1 MASGWVLR
9 VFIFESKMD
18 KNMNASKLLMVL
30 PLVLLACTA
39 VPQSPIPEKTVFKL
53 TRTDG
58 GDVPQ
63 TLVFDYQG
71 AGPFVQLKV
80 ETELKGW
87 TVDCDA
93 PWCTVVADAIGI
105 RFNVQPYQGESKQLF
120 PRTCKVHIQA
130 GAEYENTLTLGQE
143 SEEKFLYT
151 VPGKNW
157 SAISL
162 PAAGAPVEVLVV
174 SNLVDWTIRN
184 VDGWVK
190 ADKIDRTT
198 LRLSV
203 IPSETEHKRTGQIVL
218 ESVAN
223 EVQSGSGPAWTLYLR
238 EEDAGGTS
246 DDYTYGDNL
255 E

>member
-1 MASGWVLR
+1 
-9 VFIFESKMD
+9 
-18 KNMNASKLLMVL
+18 MNTLKSLLALSL
-30 PLVLLACTA
+30 PLMLFACTA
-39 VPQSPIPEKTVFKL
+39 TSPEKPDNPGEPTPPEEVFFKL

-71 AGPFVQLKV
+71 NGPFAELKV
-80 ETELKGW
+80 ETQVEGW
-87 TVDCDA
+87 TAECNSD
-93 PWCTVVADAIGI
+93 WCTLIAEANGI
-105 RFNVQPYQGESKQLF
+105 RFTVKPYQGDSKQLY
-120 PRTCKVHIQA
+120 PRTCQVHVK
-130 GAEYENTLTLGQE
+130 AETQYENTFTIGQE

-151 VPGKNW
+151 VPGNDW
-157 SAISL
+157 NSVRL
-162 PAAGAPVEVLVV
+162 PAAGAPVDILVV
-174 SNLVDWTIRN
+174 SNLVDWTVKN